1 MTTID
6 LIILA
11 VIIISF
17 VLGLYRG
24 FVRTVVGCIGGI
36 LSFIGAGY
44 IASHFSDGFSQT
56 FIAPKLSENISESLN
71 ESLGSSSSAATVWDS
86 QSEYL
91 QGLLRGAG
99 VSEDTLSAAGHPV
112 ETLSNAIASSVGHSI
127 AYAVLFLA
135 GFIVCLIALH
145 LVSNAL
151 NLVTRLPVLHSCN
164 ALLGGVLGAVFGLAL
179 CTCVLM
185 ALKLFVPAIYS
196 NYGMLPPSE
205 MSRSP
210 IASTLVGWNDGVS
223 LFEVIPAES

>member
-56 FIAPKLSENISESLN
+56 FIAPKLSANISESLN

-99 VSEDTLSAAGHPV
+99 VSEDTLSAASHPV

-151 NLVTRLPVLHSCN
+151 HLVTRLPVLHSCN

>member
-56 FIAPKLSENISESLN
+56 FIAPKLSANISESLN

>member
-56 FIAPKLSENISESLN
+56 FIAPKLSANISESLN

-99 VSEDTLSAAGHPV
+99 VSEDTLSAASHPV